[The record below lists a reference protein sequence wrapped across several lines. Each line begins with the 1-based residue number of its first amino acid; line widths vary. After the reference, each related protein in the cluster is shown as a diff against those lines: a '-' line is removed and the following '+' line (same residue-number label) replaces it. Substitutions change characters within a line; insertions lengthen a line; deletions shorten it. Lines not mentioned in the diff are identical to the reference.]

1 MTTDGIEVRDNA
13 AAGRFEAHVDGAV
26 AFADYSQE
34 GDRIL
39 FTHTE
44 VPEALE
50 GQGIGS
56 ALIRAALETVRERGL
71 KVVPLCSFVAAYM
84 QRHPETRDLRAAS

>member
-1 MTTDGIEVRDNA
+1 MPGQDEVTNNEASSRYELPADGELAIAAYRLDGEVIA
-13 AAGRFEAHVDGAV
+13 
-26 AFADYSQE
+26 
-34 GDRIL
+34 

-56 ALIRAALETVRERGL
+56 RLIRGALEDVRQRGL
-71 KVVPLCSFVAAYM
+71 KVRPLCSFVRGYM
-84 QRHPETRDLRAAS
+84 ERHPETRDLLA